1 MSIDSSH
8 IKVASGLEGAS
19 GYINTLAEQIL
30 TDLDQLKAK
39 IAPIAETW
47 TGQAQ
52 VQYQTL
58 QTEWDTA
65 ASNLFGPHGV
75 LGEVSRA
82 MHLNYTNYSEAEGA
96 NVRTWTSSAGG

>member
-19 GYINTLAEQIL
+19 AYINTLADQIL
-30 TDLDQLKAK
+30 TELDQLKAK

-47 TGQAQ
+47 GGQAQ
-52 VQYQTL
+52 VQYQAL

-65 ASNLFGPHGV
+65 AAGLFGPHGV

-82 MHLNYTNYSEAEGA
+82 MHINYTNYSDAEGA
-96 NVRTWTSSAGG
+96 NIRTWQNSAGG